1 MEAKARGTRAPGFW
15 RLMGYAALLGVVG
28 VVAGLVFISVTNLGS
43 RAYGETGTG
52 WFEGHPW
59 WVLVAAGAGL
69 LVGLLRRYLHLP
81 EQVPGLIEDLRDE
94 HVDRKTVPSIVAVS
108 AVSLIGGASLGPE
121 VALGQIGGGS
131 ADLIASRRN
140 LDEDDTRALTLSGMA
155 GAFGG
160 LFSSPLLAS
169 FLVLEISRTAL
180 RRFERAL
187 FGSVIASTVSFG
199 ITIAI
204 AGSIFLGI
212 YEVPAF
218 EYTDWHLV
226 AGVGLGLLAALI
238 VILLALIGAVAKS
251 LFARLPGPALARP
264 VVGGLL
270 FGLVGV
276 ALPLTNFTGSDQ
288 LGVVV
293 QEADDLG
300 AGLLIATLLGK
311 MVAFVA
317 STASGFIGG
326 PIFPVLFMGGTAGTI
341 VHELLPAVPLG
352 LAFSCMLAAVPGSVV
367 SAPFSMVLLAALFT
381 QVGAL
386 ETAPILVSVATASL
400 AIAAVRAIQARR
412 KAAST
417 DGAVTAAGHGGEEEA

>member
-1 MEAKARGTRAPGFW
+1 MAEAASWARPAGFW
-15 RLMGYAALLGVVG
+15 RLLGYAALLGVVG
-28 VVAGLVFISVTNLGS
+28 VIAGLVFISVANLGS
-43 RAYGETGTG
+43 RWYGEAGTG

-59 WVLVAAGAGL
+59 WVLVAGGAGL
-69 LVGLLRRYLHLP
+69 LVGLLRRYLRMP
-81 EQVPGLIEDLRDE
+81 EEVPGLIADLRSE
-94 HVDRKTVPSIVAVS
+94 HVDRKAVPSIVAVS

-121 VALGQIGGGS
+121 VALGQMGGGS

-140 LDEDDTRALTLSGMA
+140 LDEDDTKALTLSGMA

-180 RRFERAL
+180 RRFERAF
-187 FGSVIASTVSFG
+187 FGSLVASSVSFG
-199 ITIAI
+199 ITFAI

-212 YEVPAF
+212 YEVPAY

-226 AGVGLGLLAALI
+226 AGIALGLLAALV
-238 VILLALIGAVAKS
+238 VILLAVIGAVAKS
-251 LFARLPGPALARP
+251 LFARLPGPALAKP
-264 VVGGLL
+264 IVGGLL

-276 ALPLTNFTGSDQ
+276 VLPLTNFTGSDQ
-288 LGVVV
+288 LAVVA
-293 QEADDLG
+293 QEADERG
-300 AGLLIATLLGK
+300 AALLIATLLGK
-311 MVAFVA
+311 MVAFVV

-341 VHELLPAVPLG
+341 VHELIPAVPLG

-386 ETAPILVSVATASL
+386 ETAPILVAVATASL
-400 AIAAVRAIQARR
+400 AVAAVRTVQARR
-412 KAAST
+412 KAAEGSEVEQGQPR
-417 DGAVTAAGHGGEEEA
+417 DLADR